1 MTGLV
6 AIVGPTA
13 SGKSAV
19 AMTVAETLGGEIIS
33 VDSMQV
39 YRGMDIG
46 TAKASPED
54 RQRVPHHMLDVV
66 DPKNEFTVAE
76 FQQLA
81 RRAVSDCLARGVRPI
96 LVGGSG
102 MHLRSIIDP
111 MAFPPTDPTIR
122 AELEAMS
129 APQLAKLLLEADPA
143 AGDVVDLANP
153 RRTIR
158 ALEAFR
164 IDGRTPSSAAKSQAN
179 IDVKNYT
186 PIHPVNMIGIDADS
200 GVQERVAD
208 RLGSMFAA
216 GLLGEVEGLVGSM
229 GRTARQAVGYK
240 ELIPVV
246 EGKVKVREGAEAIF
260 RSTLALVK
268 RQRTYF
274 RRDPRISWISC
285 AQPPEELLFQSIRA
299 ITDPPQ

>member
-1 MTGLV
+1 MSDLI

-13 SGKSAV
+13 TGKSAL
-19 AMTVAETLGGEIIS
+19 ALAVAETLGGEIIS

-46 TAKASPED
+46 TAKASADE
-54 RQRVPHHMLDVV
+54 RARVTHHMLDVV
-66 DPKNEFTVAE
+66 DPTEEFTVAE
-76 FQQLA
+76 FQVQA
-81 RRAVSDCLARGVRPI
+81 REAVEGCLARGVRPI

-102 MHLRSIIDP
+102 MHLRSVIDP
-111 MAFPPTDPTIR
+111 MAFPPTDPAIR
-122 AELEAMS
+122 AELEALT
-129 APQLAKLLLEADPA
+129 AGELAKLLLEVDPA
-143 AGDVVDLANP
+143 AGDLVDLANP

-164 IDGRTPSSAAKSQAN
+164 IDGRTPSGAAKSQAN

-186 PIHPVNMIGIDADS
+186 PIRPVKLIGIDADS
-200 GVQERVAD
+200 GVSERIAD
-208 RLGSMFAA
+208 RLGSMFAS
-216 GLLGEVEGLVGSM
+216 GLLSEVEGLLGSM

-240 ELIPVV
+240 ELIAVV
-246 EGKVKVREGAEAIF
+246 EGKATIREGAEATY
-260 RSTLALVK
+260 RSTVALVK

-285 AQPPEELLFQSIRA
+285 AQPFQELLLQTLKSI
-299 ITDPPQ
+299 TSPT